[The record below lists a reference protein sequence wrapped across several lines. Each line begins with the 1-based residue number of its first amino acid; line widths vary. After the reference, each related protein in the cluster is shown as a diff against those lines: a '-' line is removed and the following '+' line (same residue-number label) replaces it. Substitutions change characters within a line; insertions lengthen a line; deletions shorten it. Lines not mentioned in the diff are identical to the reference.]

1 MAEYVVDTSII
12 MQEFI
17 QERYTEQVRRLFSG
31 LVGEDQ
37 LYIPAFC
44 LVECANVLWKHVR
57 FDSMS
62 QGEAETLIDDLL
74 NLPFTVVSIE
84 ESLPRALQ
92 IGVAHKL
99 AIYDSIYIA
108 LAEKYGY
115 PLITADAG
123 QETAAKTVGIII
135 KPITDF

>member
-1 MAEYVVDTSII
+1 MTDFIVDTSIV
-12 MQEFI
+12 MKHLMNEDFTANAD
-17 QERYTEQVRRLFSG
+17 RMFEQLGDDIS
-31 LVGEDQ
+31 
-37 LYIPAFC
+37 LYIPEFC
-44 LVECANVLWKHVR
+44 LVECTNSLWKRVR
-57 FDSMS
+57 FDSMPEN
-62 QGEAETLIDDLL
+62 EALILLEDLL
-74 NLPFTVVSIE
+74 NLPFAILPVE

-123 QETAAKTVGIII
+123 QETAAKTVGVAI